1 MQQQQTLF
9 WLDCDVRQ
17 KVDFTW
23 QLAMTSSM
31 LVLEE
36 APKPFPKPNL
46 HPKKVMVT
54 AWWSAAGLIHSN
66 FLNPSETITSEKY
79 AQQIDEMHWKLQH
92 PPLVLINRTGLILLH
107 DTTRPHA
114 TQPTGWSFASPATF
128 TWLPANRLPHRQASW
143 QLFTGKMLPQ
153 SAVGRKCF
161 PRVHWIP
168 KHGFSCYRHKQS
180 YFLLAKMC

>member
-1 MQQQQTLF
+1 MKSGFYKTISDDQFSSWTKKFQSTSESQTS
-9 WLDCDVRQ
+9 
-17 KVDFTW
+17 T
-23 QLAMTSSM
+23 T
-31 LVLEE
+31 
-36 APKPFPKPNL
+36 
-46 HPKKVMVT
+46 HTHTHTHIHKKVMIPV
-54 AWWSAAGLIHSN
+54 WWFADNLIHYS

-143 QLFTGKMLPQ
+143 QLFTGKMLP
-153 SAVGRKCF
+153 
-161 PRVHWIP
+161 
-168 KHGFSCYRHKQS
+168 
-180 YFLLAKMC
+180 